1 MLSEGELS
9 PLAILSEGVHPPSVI
24 LSEGRKA
31 EVERSSPALIR
42 LSSPRMEPYKD
53 RSQLPVLDRVEAR

>member
-1 MLSEGELS
+1 MLSEGELP
-9 PLAILSEGVHPPSVI
+9 PLVI

-42 LSSPRMEPYKD
+42 PSSPRTEPYKD